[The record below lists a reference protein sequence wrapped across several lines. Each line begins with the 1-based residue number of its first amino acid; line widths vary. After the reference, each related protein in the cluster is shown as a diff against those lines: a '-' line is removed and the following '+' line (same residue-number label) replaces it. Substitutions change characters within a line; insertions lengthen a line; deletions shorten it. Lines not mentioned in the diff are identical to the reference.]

1 MPKAKTKIKEI
12 LDGIDRDQADDGWWE
27 TSTGVEFGSQKLEE
41 VLEYI
46 EKLEEQVEQLKV
58 AADPSLPADLETRA
72 EYPSC

>member
-1 MPKAKTKIKEI
+1 MPETTE
-12 LDGIDRDQADDGWWE
+12 RE
-27 TSTGVEFGSQKLEE
+27 TSTTTERTQEERRSEFGSQKLEE